1 MSLVRQPGAPAPYQ
15 QIREI
20 LRKEILDKMSV
31 GDRIPPERELAER
44 FSANRATVSRAL
56 ASLVSEGLLVR
67 RAARGTFVAGG
78 RSTTHARTRTVGM
91 VVPEIE
97 GPFPTGV
104 VRSAARELR
113 NHGYKPVLFDSD
125 NSAATEVGELE
136 RLMEEGL
143 EGALVIPVALR
154 DNLPVFDR
162 LVRLGYPLVFLD
174 HKPVD
179 IEADYV
185 ASDHFWGAYEAT
197 RLLIERGHKRIA
209 HFTYVEPGLHTSIQ
223 DRRRGYEQALVD
235 HGIDVDPELITP
247 PIIFSKHRYEYK
259 HVLFYL
265 RQLKQPITAVFA
277 LNDFF
282 AISTITAAR
291 ELGLRIPEDLELA
304 AYFDGGFP
312 TVANMPPILKVV
324 QKQTEIG
331 RAGVNLVISRIEK
344 TGPEGPQTITIRPD
358 IVDELSAP
366 QRDYPG
372 VYASEWR

>member
-1 MSLVRQPGAPAPYQ
+1 MPIIREPGAPAPYQ

-20 LRKEILDKMSV
+20 LRKEILDNMSV

-44 FSANRATVSRAL
+44 FNANRATVSRAL

-78 RSTTHARTRTVGM
+78 RQNTAVRTKTVALA
-91 VVPEIE
+91 VPEIV

-113 NHGYKPVLFDSD
+113 KRGYKPVLFDSD
-125 NSAATEVGELE
+125 NCAATEHGELE

-143 EGALVIPVALR
+143 EGAMVIPVALR

-162 LVRLGYPLVFLD
+162 LRRLGYPLVFLD
-174 HKPVD
+174 HKPV
-179 IEADYV
+179 EFELDYV

-197 RLLIERGHKRIA
+197 RILIERGHRRIA
-209 HFTYVEPGLHTSIQ
+209 HFTYVEPNLHTSIL

-235 HGIDVDPELITP
+235 HGIEVDPELICP
-247 PIIFSKHRYEYK
+247 PIIYSKDYYEYK
-259 HVLFYL
+259 HVLTYL
-265 RQLKQPITAVFA
+265 RQLKDPVTAIFA

-291 ELGLRIPEDLELA
+291 QLNIRIPEDIELA

-312 TVANMPPILKVV
+312 AVANMPPIVKVV
-324 QKQTEIG
+324 QKQAEIG
-331 RAGVNLVISRIEK
+331 RAGVDLVISRIEK
-344 TGPEGPQTITIRPD
+344 TGPDGPQTITIRPD
-358 IVDELSAP
+358 IVDELADPP
-366 QRDYPG
+366 QFG
-372 VYASEWR
+372 FGMNNSF

>member
-1 MSLVRQPGAPAPYQ
+1 MPLVRQPGAPAPYQ

-20 LRKEILDKMSV
+20 LRKEILDTMAV
-31 GDRIPPERELAER
+31 GDRIPPERELADR

-67 RAARGTFVAGG
+67 RAARGTFVASG
-78 RSTTHARTRTVGM
+78 RGAAHTRTRTVGM

-125 NSAATEVGELE
+125 NSVVTELGELE
-136 RLMEEGL
+136 HLMEEGL
-143 EGALVIPVALR
+143 EGAMVIPVALR

-174 HKPVD
+174 HKPLD
-179 IEADYV
+179 FDADYV

-209 HFTYVEPGLHTSIQ
+209 HFTYMEPGLHTSIQ
-223 DRRRGYEQALVD
+223 DRRHGYEQALVD
-235 HGIDVDPELITP
+235 HGIDVDMELVAP

-259 HVLFYL
+259 HVLSYL
-265 RQLKQPITAVFA
+265 RQLKAPVTAVFA

-291 ELGLRIPEDLELA
+291 DLGLRIPDDLEVA
-304 AYFDGGFP
+304 AYYDGGFS
-312 TVANMPPILKVV
+312 TVANMPPIIKIV

-331 RAGVNLVISRIEK
+331 RLGVNLVISRIEK
-344 TGPEGPQTITIRPD
+344 TGPEGSQTITIRPD
-358 IVDELSAP
+358 IVDELARP
-366 QRDYPG
+366 HHQ
-372 VYASEWR
+372 YAAQASHRR